1 MSPRD
6 LMSNVDENLNESKSS
21 IKNPILLDENE
32 DQHDPFEFPNDDK
45 ILFSRLLSNLT
56 IW

>member
-1 MSPRD
+1 
-6 LMSNVDENLNESKSS
+6 MSNVDENLNESKSS

-45 ILFSRLLSNLT
+45 ILFSRLLSNST
-56 IW
+56 V